1 MMRTLT
7 FLRTSRRVT
16 LISVAAAVM
25 AVAPLAAQDTKAPI
39 LLGQATQQ
47 AAQQAPPGRT
57 LQLSI
62 EDAVTM
68 ALETSLG
75 LKSERLN
82 LDITA
87 QGIAGARA
95 AFIPTVGALFN
106 GNTSQRQPTDF
117 TQGNVDISS
126 HNFSGNATLDQSLPW
141 YGSRYH
147 VAWGASRVTQAGG
160 IATFNPQL
168 GSTLTFNFT
177 QPLWRNLKTDSAR
190 AGVETSTISRHQAD
204 TNLDQRVVQTSANV
218 RNAYLDLAGA
228 IEGEKVAQQ
237 NMQIAQDSLRN
248 AKARV
253 AVGVGAQTDVIQAT
267 AQAASFQDQLILATS
282 QISSAED
289 RLRFLILDP
298 DRPDYWAI
306 KLEPT
311 TQIVLQERTVD
322 VDAVIK
328 NALANRLDAATLRQ
342 QMQATDI
349 NLRVNENLTRPT
361 LDAIATYSAVG
372 TGGTQFTYGSGFPP
386 PELGRNARSFSSAL
400 GDAFL
405 GAYPSWTVG
414 VQFGYPIGR
423 SSAETSVVQQQLT
436 KRQQEIGLRNLE
448 IEIVREVREVARQVQ
463 TSYERVQAT
472 GATVTATEQQL
483 NAKQRQFE
491 VGLSTTFEVQQAQR
505 DLANAKLIDLQAKIS
520 YNRAL
525 IALEAVQKI
534 QQ

>member
-1 MMRTLT
+1 MRTLT
-7 FLRTSRRVT
+7 FLQASRRAAVV
-16 LISVAAAVM
+16 SVAAAVLT
-25 AVAPLAAQDTKAPI
+25 VAPLAAQGTKAPMF
-39 LLGQATQQ
+39 LGQTAQQ
-47 AAQQAPPGRT
+47 AAQQAPAGKT

-62 EDAVTM
+62 DDAVAM

-87 QGIAGARA
+87 QGIAGARSV
-95 AFIPTVGALFN
+95 FIPTLGALFN

-117 TQGNVDISS
+117 TQGNANISS
-126 HNFSGNATLDQSLPW
+126 HNMSGNATLDQALPW
-141 YGSRYH
+141 YGERYH
-147 VAWGASRVTQAGG
+147 VSWGASRVTQAGG

-177 QPLWRNLKTDSAR
+177 QPLWRNLKVDSNR
-190 AGVETSTISRHQAD
+190 ASVETSTISRHQAD
-204 TNLDQRVVQTSANV
+204 TNLEQQVVGTSASV
-218 RNAYLDLAGA
+218 RNAYLNLVAA
-228 IEGEKVAQQ
+228 LKGEEVARQ
-237 NMQIAQDSLRN
+237 NMQIAEDSLRN

-267 AQAASFQDQLILATS
+267 AQAASFQDQLIAATS
-282 QISSAED
+282 QIGTMED
-289 RLRFLILDP
+289 ALRAQILDP
-298 DRPDYWAI
+298 DHPDYWSI
-306 KLEPT
+306 KIEPT
-311 TQIVLQERTVD
+311 TEIVLQERTVD

-328 NALANRLDAATLRQ
+328 NALANRLDAATIRR
-342 QMQATDI
+342 QMQVTDI
-349 NLRVNENLTRPT
+349 NLRVNENLNRPQ
-361 LDAIATYSAVG
+361 LDAIASYSAVG

-386 PELGRNARSFSSAL
+386 PELGRSDRSFSSAL

-423 SSAETSVVQQQLT
+423 SSAETAIAQQQLV
-436 KRQQEIGLRNLE
+436 KRQQELGLHNLE
-448 IEIVREVREVARQVQ
+448 IEIVREVRDAARQVQ

-472 GATVTATEQQL
+472 QATVTATEQQL

-491 VGLSTTFEVQQAQR
+491 VGLSSTFEVQQAQR

-525 IALEAVQKI
+525 ISLDAVQKI
-534 QQ
+534 RQ